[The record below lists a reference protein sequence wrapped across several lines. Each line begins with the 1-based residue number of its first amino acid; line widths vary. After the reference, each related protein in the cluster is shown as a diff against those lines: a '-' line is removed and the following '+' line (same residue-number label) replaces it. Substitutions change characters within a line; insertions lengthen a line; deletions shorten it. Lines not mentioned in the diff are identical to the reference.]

1 MTLKEKIESDVKTA
15 MKSKDALAASA
26 LRMVIAA
33 VKNKEIEDVSQ
44 GKLKLGES
52 LDDAGVIKVISAL
65 AKQRQESIEMFK
77 KGGRDDL
84 VKKETAEHALLEKY
98 LPSQMSESEVEKIVV
113 EAIKESGA
121 AGPKDMGNVMRLVM
135 PKIAGRADG
144 KLVNEIVRRKLT
156 P

>member
-1 MTLKEKIESDVKTA
+1 MGLKQKIETDLRAA
-15 MKSKDALAASA
+15 MKGKDMAAVSA

-33 VKNKEIEDVSQ
+33 VHNKEIEERGA
-44 GKLKLGES
+44 GKLKPGDV
-52 LDDAGVIKVISAL
+52 LDDAGVAKVLSMI

-84 VKKETAEHALLEKY
+84 VKKETAELGLISRY
-98 LPSQMSESEVEKIVV
+98 LPSQLSEAEVEKLVE
-113 EAIKESGA
+113 EAIRDSFA
-121 AGPKDMGNVMRLVM
+121 AGPKDMGNVMKIVM

-144 KLVNEIVRRKLT
+144 KIVNEIVRRKLT

>member
-1 MTLKEKIESDVKTA
+1 MELKNKIESDLKDA
-15 MKSKDALAASA
+15 MKSRDALRTSA
-26 LRMVIAA
+26 LRMVVAA
-33 VKNKEIEDVSQ
+33 IQNKEIEDR
-44 GKLKLGES
+44 GMKKLKLDED
-52 LDDAGVIKVISAL
+52 LDDAGVLKVISTL

-84 VKKETAEHALLEKY
+84 EKKETAELALLEKY
-98 LPSQMSESEVEKIVV
+98 LPSQMSESEIEKIVE
-113 EAIKESGA
+113 EAVKTSGA

-144 KLVNEIVRRKLT
+144 KIVNEIVRKKLA